1 MEPWTILLSFWV
13 TTWLMLIWKTYSV
26 SMRLIAQDPRGGY
39 LIKHRKLHAVVYV
52 VCLFIIAPFIWQVA
66 IFEESRR
73 KWVLA
78 YVDGILGKTKK

>member
-39 LIKHRKLHAVVYV
+39 LIKHRKILKVVMIKY
-52 VCLFIIAPFIWQVA
+52 
-66 IFEESRR
+66 
-73 KWVLA
+73 
-78 YVDGILGKTKK
+78 